1 MTAKKAG
8 VWLEDLT
15 WPEAKAWFERGALVL
30 VPIGAAAKEHGR
42 HLPLKTDLVLAR
54 AFAEEV
60 RRVLPVVVAPVI
72 CFGYYP
78 AFRHYPGS
86 QHLSP
91 QTFQALVSEI
101 LEGFIAQGAKNLA
114 IVNTGVSTE
123 PPLRIVVRELY
134 ERSGV
139 RVPVADIRN
148 LGRSADHL
156 FEQKLGGHGD
166 EHETSLILAIEPD
179 AVRMDLAPTDYGHAL
194 EAPRTVFYVPSV
206 FSGDPASGPDYSETG
221 IRGDATLA
229 SAHKGRA
236 VLDATVRDLIDGLR
250 RLFPDAMDAGDG

>member
-1 MTAKKAG
+1 MAVAMVG

-15 WPEAKAWFERGALVL
+15 WPEAKGWFERGAVVL

-42 HLPLKTDLVLAR
+42 HLPLKTDQVLAR

-91 QTFQALVSEI
+91 KTFQALVMEI
-101 LEGFIAQGAKNLA
+101 LDGFIVQGVKNLA
-114 IVNTGVSTE
+114 ILNTGVSTE

-139 RVPVADIRN
+139 RVPVADMRN

-166 EHETSLILAIEPD
+166 EHETSLMLAIEPQS
-179 AVRMDLAPTDYGHAL
+179 VRMDLAPTDYGHAL
-194 EAPRTVFYVPSV
+194 ETPQTVFYVPSL
-206 FSGDPASGPDYSETG
+206 FSGEPASGPDYSETG

-236 VLDATVRDLIDGLR
+236 ALDATAHDLIDGLR
-250 RLFPDAMDAGDG
+250 KLFPDAMDAPDG

>member
-1 MTAKKAG
+1 
-8 VWLEDLT
+8 V
-15 WPEAKAWFERGALVL
+15 VL
-30 VPIGAAAKEHGR
+30 LPIGAAAKEHGR
-42 HLPLKTDLVLAR
+42 HLPLKTDLLLAR

-60 RRVLPVVVAPVI
+60 RKILPVVVAPVV

-91 QTFQALVSEI
+91 ATFQAVVTEI
-101 LEGFIAQGAKNLA
+101 LEGFVAQGAKNLA

-123 PPLRIVVRELY
+123 PPLRIAVRELY

-139 RVPVADIRN
+139 RVPVVDIRN

-179 AVRMDLAPTDYGHAL
+179 AVGMDVSPTDYGHVL
-194 EAPRTVFYVPSV
+194 EQPETVFYVPGV
-206 FSGDPASGPDYSETG
+206 FSGDPTSGPDYSETG

-229 SAHKGRA
+229 TAEKGRA
-236 VLDATVRDLIDGLR
+236 ALDATARDLIDGLR
-250 RLFPDAMDAGDG
+250 ALFPDATGAPDG

>member
-1 MTAKKAG
+1 MAG

-15 WPEAKAWFERGALVL
+15 WPEAEGWLVRGAPVL
-30 VPIGAAAKEHGR
+30 VPIGAAAKEHGH
-42 HLPLKTDLVLAR
+42 HLPLKTDLLLAR
-54 AFAEEV
+54 ALAEEV
-60 RRVLPVVVAPVI
+60 RRVLPVVVAPVV

-78 AFRHYPGS
+78 AFRDYPGS

-91 QTFQALVSEI
+91 ATFQALVTEI
-101 LEGFIAQGAKNLA
+101 LAGFLEQGARNLA
-114 IVNTGVSTE
+114 ILNTGVSTE

-166 EHETSLILAIEPD
+166 EHETSLMLAIEPG

-194 EAPRTVFYVPSV
+194 EAPQTVFYVPTV
-206 FSGDPASGPDYSETG
+206 FSGDPASGPDYSATG

-229 SAHKGRA
+229 SADKGRA
-236 VLDATVRDLIDGLR
+236 TLDAMARDLIDGLR
-250 RLFPDAMDAGDG
+250 LLFPDALSTADG

>member
-1 MTAKKAG
+1 MAG
-8 VWLEDLT
+8 VWLEELT
-15 WPEAKAWFERGALVL
+15 WPEAKAWFDRGAVVL

-42 HLPLKTDLVLAR
+42 HLPLKTDYVLAR
-54 AFAEEV
+54 AFAEQV
-60 RRVLPVVVAPVI
+60 RRVLPVVIAPVV

-91 QTFQALVSEI
+91 QTFQALVTEI
-101 LEGFIAQGAKNLA
+101 LEGFLAQGARNLA

-148 LGRSADHL
+148 LGRSADRL

-166 EHETSLILAIEPD
+166 EHETSLMLAIEPQS
-179 AVRMDLAPTDYGHAL
+179 VRMDLAPTDYGHAL
-194 EAPRTVFYVPSV
+194 EMPQTVFYVPSL
-206 FSGDPASGPDYSETG
+206 FSSDPASGPDYSETG
-221 IRGDATLA
+221 IRGDARLA
-229 SAHKGRA
+229 SADKGRA
-236 VLDATVRDLIDGLR
+236 ALAATVRDLIDGLR
-250 RLFPDAMDAGDG
+250 ALFPDALGAADG